1 MIINQP
7 IVVEQTFNASIKTVW
22 SAITEIDQ
30 MRQWFF
36 NNIEDFKAEVGFKT
50 QFNVTSEKR
59 NFLHLWEITE
69 VEPFKKI
76 VYNWKYKEYPGN
88 SFVHFELFEE
98 KNETKLKA
106 TSIVTEAFPNN
117 ITEFEPESCR
127 AGWNYFIKQNLKEFI
142 KKSNN
147 EHSNH

>member
-7 IVVEQTFNASIKTVW
+7 IVVEQTFNTTIKIVW

-36 NNIEDFKAEVGFKT
+36 NNIEDFKAEIGFKT

-59 NFLHLWEITE
+59 NFLHLWTITE

-76 VYNWKYKEYPGN
+76 VYNWKYKEYSGN
-88 SFVHFELFEE
+88 SFVYFELFEE
-98 KNETKLKA
+98 KNKTKLKV
-106 TSIVTEAFPNN
+106 TSIVTEAFPKN
-117 ITEFEPESCR
+117 IPEFEPESCR
-127 AGWNYFIKQNLKEFI
+127 AG
-142 KKSNN
+142 
-147 EHSNH
+147 

>member
-7 IVVEQTFNASIKTVW
+7 IVVEQTFNTTIKIVW

-36 NNIEDFKAEVGFKT
+36 NNIEDFKAEIGFKT

-59 NFLHLWEITE
+59 NFLHLWTITE

-76 VYNWKYKEYPGN
+76 VYNWNYKEYSGN
-88 SFVHFELFEE
+88 SFVYFELFEE
-98 KNETKLKA
+98 KNKTKLKV
-106 TSIVTEAFPNN
+106 TSIVTEAFPKN
-117 ITEFEPESCR
+117 IPEFEPESCR
-127 AGWNYFIKQNLKEFI
+127 AGWNYIIKQNLKEYI
-142 KKSNN
+142 EKNT
-147 EHSNH
+147 

>member
-7 IVVEQTFNASIKTVW
+7 IVVEQTFNTTIKIVW

-36 NNIEDFKAEVGFKT
+36 NNIEDFKAEIGFKT

-59 NFLHLWEITE
+59 NFLHLWTITE

-76 VYNWKYKEYPGN
+76 VYNWNYKEYSGN
-88 SFVHFELFEE
+88 SFVYFELFEE
-98 KNETKLKA
+98 KNKTKLKV
-106 TSIVTEAFPNN
+106 TSIVTEAFPKN
-117 ITEFEPESCR
+117 IPEFEPESCR
-127 AGWNYFIKQNLKEFI
+127 AGWNYIIKQNLKKYLE
-142 KKSNN
+142 K
-147 EHSNH
+147 